1 MRTLRIAVAVL
12 LLSWWGALTPISQR
26 VQRLP
31 LQKTPVRL
39 KSPSDYAR
47 RFLGVDSKTGQ
58 ERFYDPKPRVSLLNE
73 RAGLYALK
81 WIGYDGMEKTI
92 VYQRPDA
99 IDAIV
104 IAEGELPTATA
115 FPHCPPN

>member
-1 MRTLRIAVAVL
+1 MPGD
-12 LLSWWGALTPISQR
+12 SSMLT
-26 VQRLP
+26 
-31 LQKTPVRL
+31 K
-39 KSPSDYAR
+39 
-47 RFLGVDSKTGQ
+47 KTGQ

-81 WIGYDGMEKTI
+81 WVGYDGMEKTI